1 MTKLTYTFIFLMF
14 FGFVKAQEIDS
25 LIEEV
30 APEFCNCIEK
40 IESYASSNDLANKL
54 KACNDAYTLSKND
67 SLLIEN
73 VGLKQY
79 ESKVFKALRNNCC
92 AFKDIFSEMTQKS
105 IESSKITQIE
115 IDKIKTKP
123 LIGNSLSDNRNH
135 FNSISEAIKIKV
147 TDIKKDSCGYPTHI
161 YASSNGVTFRIST
174 LFNDELILT
183 DDDFLLIGK
192 IQDAADGLYIT
203 DNDLKEPY
211 FFVFTAI
218 NLKILEMR
226 KMK

>member
-1 MTKLTYTFIFLMF
+1 MKKLIYTYIFLMS

-25 LIEEV
+25 LIEKV

-40 IESYASSNDLANKL
+40 IESYASSNDLGNQL
-54 KACNDAYTLSKND
+54 KKCDDAYTLSKSD

-73 VGLKQY
+73 VGSKEY
-79 ESKVFKALRNNCC
+79 ESKIFKALRNNCC
-92 AFKDIFSEMTQKS
+92 AFKDIFSEMFQKS
-105 IESSKITQIE
+105 IERNKITQIE
-115 IDKIKTKP
+115 IDSIKTKP
-123 LIGNSLSDNRNH
+123 LIGNSLSDNRKH

-174 LFNDELILT
+174 LFDDELILT
-183 DDDFLLIGK
+183 DDDYLLIGK

-203 DNDLKEPY
+203 DNDLKDPY
-211 FFVFTAI
+211 FFVFTVI
-218 NLKILEMR
+218 NLKTLEMR